1 MKTLSSSV
9 SLKSE
14 LEELIQVN
22 ECGGRITCSGKT
34 TKGGQCQK
42 ALSKATHASL
52 AIIFKTI
59 VEHLEEADY
68 DELKTPLED
77 ASLLAM
83 CSYHKSQATAK
94 FKQWSDRIPESI
106 SKLAQGGGV
115 VDVSSSTLK
124 HIAHLYKFE
133 PQLTFIS

>member
-1 MKTLSSSV
+1 MKTLSSSI

-14 LEELIQVN
+14 LEDLIQVN
-22 ECGGRITCSGKT
+22 ECGGRITCSGTT

-42 ALSKATHASL
+42 TLSKAVHASL
-52 AIIFKTI
+52 AIILKTI
-59 VEHLEEADY
+59 VEHFENADY
-68 DELKTPLED
+68 DEFKTSLED

-106 SKLAQGGGV
+106 SKLTQGGGV
-115 VDVSSSTLK
+115 VEVSSLMLK